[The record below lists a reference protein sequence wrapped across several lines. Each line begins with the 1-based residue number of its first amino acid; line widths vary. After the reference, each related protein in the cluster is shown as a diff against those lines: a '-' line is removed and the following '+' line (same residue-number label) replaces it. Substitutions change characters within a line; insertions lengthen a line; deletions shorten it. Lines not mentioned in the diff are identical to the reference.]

1 MSPAMR
7 LPMPPLMA
15 SLALAVTLL
24 TRDLLPG
31 LPQPGAGWAGLALG
45 LAGLT
50 LIGAAAARFFGQ
62 GTTVNPA
69 RPEASTALVT
79 SGLNARS
86 RNPMYIGEVLIVA
99 AVGLAVNPLVGL
111 PAAVAFWLFLDRVQ
125 IPAEERALHARFG
138 AAYDRYCAKVRR
150 WL

>member
-1 MSPAMR
+1 MR

-15 SLALAVTLL
+15 ALAIALTLL
-24 TRDLLPG
+24 TRSLLPG

-45 LAGLT
+45 LAGLA
-50 LIGAAAARFFGQ
+50 LIGVAAARFAGQ

-79 SGLNARS
+79 TGLNAWS
-86 RNPMYIGEVLIVA
+86 RNPMYIGEVMIVA
-99 AVGLAVNPLVGL
+99 AVGVAINPVVGL
-111 PAAVAFWLFLDRVQ
+111 PAAAAFWLVLDRVQ
-125 IPAEERALHARFG
+125 IPAEERALGARFG
-138 AAYDRYCAKVRR
+138 AAYDAYRARVRR